1 MHKVLSEY
9 LPDIERYMSQQWF
22 LQYYYAMVPV
32 AGVPEQD
39 MKAILTPE
47 QWKLCKER
55 DLPDAEQYWEGIRN
69 NHEQRMKQKG
79 AQGGNRQLF
88 IE

>member
-1 MHKVLSEY
+1 
-9 LPDIERYMSQQWF
+9 
-22 LQYYYAMVPV
+22 
-32 AGVPEQD
+32 